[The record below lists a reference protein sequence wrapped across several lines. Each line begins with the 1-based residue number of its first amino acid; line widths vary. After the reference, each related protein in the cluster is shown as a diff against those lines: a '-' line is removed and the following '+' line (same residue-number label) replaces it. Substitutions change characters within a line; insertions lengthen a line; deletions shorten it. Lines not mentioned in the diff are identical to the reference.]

1 MATEEL
7 HSQCAGYTL
16 PVPNVQS
23 LATSLDKSSQIPER
37 YIRPEA
43 KVDPVAHTNE
53 IELPVIDLAK
63 LIDPEFSKQEAA
75 KLHLT
80 CQEWSFFQL
89 VNHGIPEELIK
100 GLKADTVEFFN
111 KPLEEKMAYKQ
122 NNDGD
127 LQGYG
132 QAFVLSEE
140 QKLDWCD
147 MFYVMTR
154 PIAIRNMKFWP
165 TSPSTFRDNI
175 DRYSLELTKVASC
188 LWQYIARNLG
198 AAPEVFAQLFKD
210 HPQGMRFNYYPPCPE
225 ADKVIGISP
234 HSDATGFSM
243 LLQINDEQG
252 LQIRKDGKWIAVS
265 ALPNA
270 LIVNLGDV
278 TEVLSNGIYKSIE
291 HRATINTENTRISLA
306 AFHGPD
312 NSIMLRPL
320 PEVVGD
326 GKPNYGSMSYQ
337 EFMKAYFEQ
346 KLEGKNILDML
357 KIQN

>member
-1 MATEEL
+1 MATGEV

-37 YIRPEA
+37 YVRPEA
-43 KVDPVAHTNE
+43 EVNPIARTNE
-53 IELPVIDLAK
+53 IELPVIDLVK
-63 LIDPEFSKQEAA
+63 LIDPEFSKEEAA

-89 VNHGIPEELIK
+89 VNHGVPEELIE
-100 GLKADTVEFFN
+100 GLKANTLEFFN
-111 KPLEEKMAYKQ
+111 KPLEEKMVYKQ
-122 NNDGD
+122 DNDGT

-154 PIAIRNMKFWP
+154 PVALRNMKFWP

-188 LWQYIARNLG
+188 LWQYIATNLG
-198 AAPEVFAQLFKD
+198 VAPEVFTQLFKD
-210 HPQGMRFNYYPPCPE
+210 RPQRMRFNYYPPCPE

-234 HSDATGFSM
+234 HSDATGFSI
-243 LLQINDEQG
+243 LLQINDVQG
-252 LQIRKDGKWIAVS
+252 LQIRKDGEWIAVS

-270 LIVNLGDV
+270 FIVNLGDI

-291 HRATINTENTRISLA
+291 HRAMINTQHPRISLV

-312 NSIMLRPL
+312 NSLMLRPL

-326 GKPNYGSMSYQ
+326 GKLNYGSVSYQ
-337 EFMKAYFEQ
+337 EFMKALFNK
-346 KLEGKNILDML
+346 KLEGKSVIEKL
-357 KIQN
+357 KL